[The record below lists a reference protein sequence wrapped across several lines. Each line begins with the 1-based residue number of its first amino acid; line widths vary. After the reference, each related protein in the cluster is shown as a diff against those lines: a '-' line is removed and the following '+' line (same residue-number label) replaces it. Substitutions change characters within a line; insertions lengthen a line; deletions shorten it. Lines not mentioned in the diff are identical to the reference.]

1 MLIDPPI
8 DKIIKKADCRY
19 ELVCAVSKRARD
31 LMQQEGDRLREQK
44 LKPISVAAKE
54 IYEGKVIIL
63 KD

>member
-1 MLIDPPI
+1 MLVDPPI

-31 LMQQEGDRLREQK
+31 LIQQDGKRLRDEN

-54 IYEGKVIIL
+54 IFEDKVIIV

>member
-1 MLIDPPI
+1 MLVDPPI

-19 ELVCAVSKRARD
+19 ELVCAVAKRARD
-31 LMQQEGDRLREQK
+31 LIQQDGNRLREQN

-54 IYEGKVIIL
+54 IYEDKVIIV

>member
-31 LMQQEGDRLREQK
+31 LMQQEGDRLREQT

>member
-1 MLIDPPI
+1 MLVDPPI

-31 LMQQEGDRLREQK
+31 LIQQEGEHLREQN

-54 IYEGKVIIL
+54 IYEDKVIIV

>member
-1 MLIDPPI
+1 MLVDPPI

-31 LMQQEGDRLREQK
+31 LIQQDGAHLREQN
-44 LKPISVAAKE
+44 LKPITVAAKE
-54 IYEGKVIIL
+54 IYEDKVRIV

>member
-54 IYEGKVIIL
+54 IYEDKVVIL
-63 KD
+63 KE